1 MNRTRLPILLVML
14 LVALLII
21 TSQATAQ
28 SGGTY
33 DLSWSTID
41 AGGGSSSGDNYTLA
55 GTLGQP
61 DAVEQVANS
70 PYTLAGGFWNS
81 LLAPYQVYLPVILR

>member
-1 MNRTRLPILLVML
+1 MNRTRLLILPAVLIG
-14 LVALLII
+14 ALLII
-21 TSQATAQ
+21 TSQVAAQ

-41 AGGGSSSGDNYTLA
+41 AGGGSSSGGNYTVE

-61 DAVEQVANS
+61 DAGGLIGGS
-70 PYTLAGGFWNS
+70 YTLGGGFWYS
-81 LLAPYQVYLPVILR
+81 WGVSYQIYLPIVLR

>member
-1 MNRTRLPILLVML
+1 MNRTRLLILLAAL
-14 LVALLII
+14 FSALLII
-21 TSQATAQ
+21 TSQVAAQ

-41 AGGGSSSGDNYTLA
+41 AGGGSSSGGSYALV